1 MNIMKST
8 LAVFMLLTL
17 FLVVGCDKDKPSN
30 HAAPP
35 ADKAP
40 ITEKKDAAKKDSAA
54 KTVEEFSIK
63 VYYPDD
69 KGMKLVGETRTL
81 KPKEDK
87 YKEAVQSLLSGTK
100 TNGVTTIIPAKTKLN
115 NIEVNNG
122 VATVD
127 FSEDLVKNFI
137 GGSTGEEMLV
147 GSIVNTLTEF
157 SEVKS
162 VQILLDG
169 KKVNSLAGHI
179 DASVPIKRMTELLQ

>member
-179 DASVPIKRMTELLQ
+179 DAPVPIKRMTELLQ